1 MIHGTEGT
9 HGTNGI
15 TEAQWTQDTMDVGMI
30 KDTWIL
36 RSCKIV
42 LPYQV
47 RLGENVDPFL
57 NPRGQHQKKLLHR
70 RKKFPETALAVLG
83 NLLMLVLWQPSVEDL
98 LRRKADM

>member
-1 MIHGTEGT
+1 MFRCVTHGREGT

-30 KDTWIL
+30 KDTWIV

-42 LPYQV
+42 LPYRV
-47 RLGENVDPFL
+47 RLGENVESLL
-57 NPRGQHQKKLLHR
+57 NRRGQQLHL
-70 RKKFPETALAVLG
+70 RKKIPETALR
-83 NLLMLVLWQPSVEDL
+83 NLLILVLWHPSVEDL